1 MGTNKFW
8 RMFLVALL
16 AALGQRL
23 ACAADAQREDML
35 KLANDKSCTLC
46 HGMEPHKGS
55 ASELLP
61 FAPAWKDIAR
71 KYRGQKDAED
81 KLTRIVLGGTRDSA
95 DGRHWKNKFA
105 IRSCWPTRLKSAKR
119 TREDSCAGYCPWTS
133 STGTETRHAPGG
145 NRVQSKPVAG
155 VLQGDAPL
163 STRINLIC
171 GKGVRARACLTR
183 L

>member
-1 MGTNKFW
+1 MGTKKFW

-23 ACAADAQREDML
+23 ACAADAQREDVL
-35 KLANDKSCTLC
+35 KLADDKSCTLC
-46 HGMEPHKGS
+46 HGMEPHKAS

-95 DGRHWKNKFA
+95 DGRHWKNKVRDPFMLA
-105 IRSCWPTRLKSAKR
+105 NAPEISEADARRLVR
-119 TREDSCAGYCPWTS
+119 WI
-133 STGTETRHAPGG
+133 
-145 NRVQSKPVAG
+145 
-155 VLQGDAPL
+155 L
-163 STRINLIC
+163 SLD
-171 GKGVRARACLTR
+171 
-183 L
+183 